1 MRREDLG
8 FPLSKLPRFT
18 ICFFKNLRQVK
29 GMAWTEVYQNTDDM
43 QATSLIGLLLFRIDI
58 GNRNEV
64 SAEALLATVKK
75 HFQIFRKAY

>member
-1 MRREDLG
+1 
-8 FPLSKLPRFT
+8 
-18 ICFFKNLRQVK
+18 
-29 GMAWTEVYQNTDDM
+29 MAWTEVYQNTDDM